1 MSPEGLFLV
10 VMSFQAVPTFLV
22 LSVASLNTGLST
34 LELAGAVVICTFV
47 ALVIA
52 FFGFLLALVAEQDKL
67 PVGLYLV
74 INTAALVFCIA
85 SLAAGGQG
93 PVDLVSSVKLS
104 ALSSI
109 GLVILRYA
117 FAMPLRSKRIY
128 TRHLY

>member
-1 MSPEGLFLV
+1 MSLEALFLI
-10 VMSFQAVPTFLV
+10 VMSYQAAPTFLV
-22 LSVASLNTGLST
+22 LLVASLNTGLST

-74 INTAALVFCIA
+74 INMAALVFCVV
-85 SLAAGGQG
+85 SLAAGGRG

-104 ALSSI
+104 ALSSL

-117 FAMPLRSKRIY
+117 FAMPFRSKRIY
-128 TRHLY
+128 MRHLF